1 MQESR
6 REHSGAAIVLYGQ
19 QVTIGCEAAGIL
31 TIMTRF
37 GPVKRALAM
46 LSAGL
51 LMLTASGLF
60 AGGYLAVD
68 NTGQPYKWQGP
79 ITLHFD
85 LGPLGKLSKTEADA
99 LTHAALA
106 KWMDPE
112 LPGSG
117 VQFVRG
123 PDLTKDHGDGTEPNP
138 AFDLFGPYDGI
149 TPVIY
154 DQNGLL
160 TDLLGENASA
170 SVVGFAGP
178 VIPDDFAPAAIE
190 EGIVVMN
197 GKMISGTG
205 PDLPMDQFMGAIV
218 HELGHLLNLGHS
230 QAALAFTNTGIDLGA
245 LPGLAGLGMG
255 GDGPAFPADYRG
267 LPTMFPAVM
276 PGLDSLALDDMAW
289 ARSLYG
295 NTSGVPQGSISG
307 YVKNPDGSPFNGANM
322 VAYSVDDYT
331 SMITCVSG
339 FTDALPTSAPTG
351 FYKIPGLAP
360 GTKWIVDVEPVA
372 DGFAGGSK
380 VGPIDAQPLPALP
393 EFVNEPGIES
403 DSDQP
408 SLSTTFV
415 IPATGPAVHHTNA
428 NLQFNDPGLFDLV
441 PEVDTGTDERA
452 GQWVDVT
459 PGRLTVIEGVIDPA
473 EPDPQIYGIPG
484 LLVLGQFHDFFRVKP
499 PAGVELNLVAI
510 DSDNS
515 VLDAQVYHL
524 HTTEDSYPA
533 SGTAAGFGFPSL
545 SLYIDSSRIGADEA
559 HRGTFAFGVGFAG
572 SLVGGTEPFELTNYH
587 LYLGFAVS
595 DRDALALAGTD
606 SGEVNPEGGPIRV
619 RGRGFKNIGGAPEV
633 TFSTPGLLVTSV
645 DFVDHKNL
653 DVTLAK
659 GPGFVPGET
668 TMQVMNRPESG
679 GYGGRIVQKAVGS
692 QSAVIGWEL
701 Y

>member
-1 MQESR
+1 MISLMMR
-6 REHSGAAIVLYGQ
+6 GGRKFLGFIMVAAWLW
-19 QVTIGCEAAGIL
+19 
-31 TIMTRF
+31 
-37 GPVKRALAM
+37 
-46 LSAGL
+46 LSFSAR
-51 LMLTASGLF
+51 
-60 AGGYLAVD
+60 AGGYMAVD
-68 NTGQPYKWQGP
+68 RTGQPYKWEGP

-85 LGPLGKLSKTEADA
+85 LGPLGKLSKAEADA
-99 LTHAALA
+99 LTLTALS

-138 AFDLFGPYDGI
+138 AFDLFGPLDGI
-149 TPVIY
+149 TPIIY

-160 TDLLGENASA
+160 TDLMGAGASA

-178 VIPDDFAPAAIE
+178 VIPDDFSPAPIK

-197 GKMISGTG
+197 GKMIAGEG
-205 PDLPMDQFMGAIV
+205 RDLPMDEFTGAIV

-230 QAALAFTNTGIDLGA
+230 QAALAFTSTGIDVGA
-245 LPGLAGLGMG
+245 LPGLGGIGMG
-255 GDGPAFPADYRG
+255 GGGPEFPADYRG

-276 PGLDSLALDDMAW
+276 PGLDTLALDDMAW
-289 ARSLYG
+289 LRSLYG
-295 NTSGVPQGSISG
+295 DTSGNASGSISG
-307 YVKNPDGSPFNGANM
+307 YVKNPDGTPFNGANM

-351 FYKIPGLAP
+351 YYKIPGLPP

-372 DGFAGGSK
+372 DGFSGGSR
-380 VGPIDAQPLPALP
+380 VGPIDAQPLPTLP
-393 EFVNEPGIES
+393 EFVNESGIES
-403 DSDQP
+403 DADQP
-408 SLSTTFV
+408 SISTTFV
-415 IPATGPAVHHTNA
+415 IPPTGPAVHHIDA
-428 NLQFNDPGLFDLV
+428 NLRFNDPSLIDLV
-441 PEVDTGTDERA
+441 AEVDTGTDERA

-473 EPDPQIYGIPG
+473 EPNPQIYGIPG
-484 LLVLGQFHDFFRVKP
+484 LVLGQYHDFFRVKH
-499 PAGVELNLVAI
+499 PAGVELNLVAV

-524 HTTEDSYPA
+524 HTTQDSSPA
-533 SGTAAGFGFPSL
+533 SGTASGFGFPSL

-559 HRGTFAFGVGFAG
+559 HRGTYAFGVGFAG
-572 SLVGGTEPFELTNYH
+572 SFVGGTEPFQLSNYH
-587 LYLGFAVS
+587 LYLGFSVS

-606 SGEVNPEGGPIRV
+606 SGEVNPEGGTIRV
-619 RGRGFKNIGGAPEV
+619 RGRGFKNIGGPPEV

-645 DFVDHKNL
+645 DFVDDKNL

-659 GPGFVPGET
+659 GPGYLPGDT
-668 TMQVMNRPESG
+668 TMQVVNRPESG
-679 GYGGRIVQKAVGS
+679 GYGGRILQKAVGT
-692 QSAVIGWEL
+692 QAAVIGWEL